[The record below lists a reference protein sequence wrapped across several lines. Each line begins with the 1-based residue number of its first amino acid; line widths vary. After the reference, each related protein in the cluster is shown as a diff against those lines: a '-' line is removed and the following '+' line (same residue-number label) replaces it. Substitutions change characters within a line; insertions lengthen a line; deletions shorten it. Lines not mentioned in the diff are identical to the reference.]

1 MKQCDSD
8 LALGHID
15 CNKVVHICADYAC
28 SLLVF
33 CSETKQ
39 LYRAWKSEA

>member
-1 MKQCDSD
+1 MEGCVSD

-15 CNKVVHICADYAC
+15 CNKVVHPRADNVR

-33 CSETKQ
+33 CGETKQ
-39 LYRAWKSEA
+39 LCRVWKSEA